1 MIIYDCITISHTG
14 ANLFDGTKKALNKTQ
29 DNWNWNG
36 HLLLNDS
43 YEW

>member
-1 MIIYDCITISHTG
+1 MILMTVLLFHTLG
-14 ANLFDGTKKALNKTQ
+14 ANLFDGTKMALNKTQ
-29 DNWNWNG
+29 YNWNWNG